1 MVIMTY
7 IVYTWHI
14 LDIVRNNDDNNIVI
28 MHKFHRLKEQQVT
41 IEGQNDKLISE
52 DFNSFVQ

>member
-28 MHKFHRLKEQQVT
+28 MYKFHRLKEQQVT

>member
-1 MVIMTY
+1 
-7 IVYTWHI
+7 
-14 LDIVRNNDDNNIVI
+14 
-28 MHKFHRLKEQQVT
+28 MHKFDRLKEQQVT

>member
-1 MVIMTY
+1 
-7 IVYTWHI
+7 
-14 LDIVRNNDDNNIVI
+14 

>member
-1 MVIMTY
+1 MY
-7 IVYTWHI
+7 
-14 LDIVRNNDDNNIVI
+14 
-28 MHKFHRLKEQQVT
+28 KFHRLKEQQVT